1 MSAPLFYKNVV
12 PLNSEI
18 HKDLRLKKLDKPLA
32 FAKEA
37 NLLPALVDEFELA
50 MDDLPIAFLPGKQD
64 PSVVFV
70 VGLEPGTSAF
80 VTSDGLWNGKYAP
93 AYLRRYPFIIGDV
106 EGGES
111 VLCVDESYEG
121 LSKADGTRFFSIGG
135 KPEEAVS
142 NALALAQNY
151 RAAADR
157 TDVFARMVNS
167 MKLLRDVSL
176 DVKLPDGSAKKIHG
190 LQVLDEDAFA
200 ALPANSLG
208 ELHEAG
214 FLKAIYCHLF
224 SLRSLPKLLTG
235 VPSEAGEALSAEEAV
250 SAGCDEGLPADAGQ
264 PDSENYEATGT
275 GSN

>member
-1 MSAPLFYKNVV
+1 MAAPLFYKNVV
-12 PLNSEI
+12 PLNSET
-18 HKDLRLKKLDKPLA
+18 HRDLRLKQMEKPLA

-50 MDDLPIAFLPGKQD
+50 MDDLPIAFLPGKEH

-70 VGLEPGTSAF
+70 AGLEPGTSAF
-80 VTSDGLWNGKYAP
+80 VTKDGLWNGKYAP

-106 EGGES
+106 DGGES
-111 VLCVDESYEG
+111 VLCVDDSFEG
-121 LSKADGTRFFSIGG
+121 LSKKDGVRFFSTDG

-157 TDVFARMVNS
+157 TDEFAKMLHTL
-167 MKLLRDVSL
+167 KLLRDVKL
-176 DVKLPDGSAKKIHG
+176 DVKMPDGSEKSVHG

-200 ALPANSLG
+200 VLPAKSLG
-208 ELHEAG
+208 DLHKAG
-214 FLKAIYCHLF
+214 FLKAIYSHLF
-224 SLRSLPKLLTG
+224 SLRAIPKLL
-235 VPSEAGEALSAEEAV
+235 PAAEADTKAKPAKRAERNLGGNLEAAL
-250 SAGCDEGLPADAGQ
+250 
-264 PDSENYEATGT
+264 T